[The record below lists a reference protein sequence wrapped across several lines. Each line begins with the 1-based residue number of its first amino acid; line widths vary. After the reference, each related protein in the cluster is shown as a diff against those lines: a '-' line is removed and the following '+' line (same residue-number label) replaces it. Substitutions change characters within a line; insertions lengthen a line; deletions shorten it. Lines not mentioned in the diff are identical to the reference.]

1 MQTSGCQRADGRSV
15 HGHMKG
21 TRWEKGGEPGKPD
34 VKLTWHYKLGSWIG
48 YHNID
53 SSILAI
59 VRRRWIFRD
68 WIACARVIP
77 HYQKR
82 FLKKRFDSYE
92 AAKAWCESEIDRIG
106 NMNREWRS
114 AQKNQNGHH
123 AHAHDKDACPS
134 ASASFM
140 RITRGRWLARFPRE
154 RRGEAA

>member
-1 MQTSGCQRADGRSV
+1 MNAWQQGYMRGTS
-15 HGHMKG
+15 
-21 TRWEKGGEPGKPD
+21 WEKGGEPGTPD
-34 VKLTWHYKLGSWIG
+34 VKLTWRYKLGSWIG
-48 YHNID
+48 YDHIID
-53 SSILAI
+53 RSIWAI

-92 AAKAWCESEIDRIG
+92 AAKAWCESEIDHTG

-123 AHAHDKDACPS
+123 AHAHDKDARPS
-134 ASASFM
+134 A
-140 RITRGRWLARFPRE
+140 
-154 RRGEAA
+154 